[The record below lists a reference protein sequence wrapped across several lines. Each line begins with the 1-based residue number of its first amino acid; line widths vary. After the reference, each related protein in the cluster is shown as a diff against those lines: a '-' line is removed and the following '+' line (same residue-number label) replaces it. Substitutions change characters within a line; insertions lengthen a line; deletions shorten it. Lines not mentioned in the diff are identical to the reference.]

1 MNLNNETKLKK
12 YFAALICGFGA
23 GVLQIVPFV
32 KSFSCCM
39 ILPLAAFIA
48 LILDQRATS
57 NFDKIPMKKAL
68 LFGLFTGLSAAL
80 FGSFFELFITFI
92 TKHND
97 VIASFTDLQRIVQN
111 LPLSEEIR
119 KEILNLFQ
127 SVREDIIQNGF
138 SLLYTFSVIVNNFIV
153 NSIFGSV
160 GGLIGA
166 QIINSRLNNQSRS
179 S

>member
-1 MNLNNETKLKK
+1 MKK
-12 YFAALICGFGA
+12 YLAAIICGFGA

-39 ILPLAAFIA
+39 ILPLAAFIS
-48 LILDQRATS
+48 LLLDQRATRI
-57 NFDKIPMKKAL
+57 FEKIPMKKAL
-68 LFGLFTGLSAAL
+68 LFGLFTGLFAAL
-80 FGSFFELFITFI
+80 FGSVFEILITFI

-111 LPLSEEIR
+111 LPLSEEIK

-127 SVREDIIQNGF
+127 SVREDILKNGF

-166 QIINSRLNNQSRS
+166 QIINSRLNNQSVGK
-179 S
+179 